1 MKAMEQRYNRKNI
14 DLKQLYDYCEQH
26 GEVACYEKGE
36 QMEQEGK
43 QPKWFAF
50 VKKGYFKYMVRGISN
65 GRDHIAWFSFEDEI
79 VGDYPNLL
87 YGNQSQF
94 TIEAVVPCTV
104 VRISCEQLYRFF
116 NMNSENMMLHVLI
129 SNHILC
135 QFQARY
141 LDFHRATPKERYKLL
156 IRRCPGITKDLTI
169 QEIAS
174 FLKISPGYLSTIRKE
189 ITFSNDK

>member
-1 MKAMEQRYNRKNI
+1 MEQRYNATGHGI
-14 DLKQLYDYCEQH
+14 DLGKLYDFCKQY
-26 GEVACYEKGE
+26 GETVVYQKGE
-36 QMEQEGK
+36 QMELEGE

-50 VKKGYFKYMVRGISN
+50 VQKGYFKYTVRGISN
-65 GRDHIAWFSFEDEI
+65 GSDHIAWFSFEDEV

-87 YGNQSQF
+87 YGKSSQF

-104 VRISCEQLYRFF
+104 VRISSEQLYRFF
-116 NMNSENMMLHVLI
+116 NMNSENMMLHVLM

-141 LDFHRATPKERYKLL
+141 LDFHRATPKERYELL
-156 IRRCPGITKDLTI
+156 IQRCPGITKDLTI

-174 FLKISPGYLSTIRKE
+174 FLNITPNYLSTIRKE
-189 ITFSNDK
+189 ITFSNEK